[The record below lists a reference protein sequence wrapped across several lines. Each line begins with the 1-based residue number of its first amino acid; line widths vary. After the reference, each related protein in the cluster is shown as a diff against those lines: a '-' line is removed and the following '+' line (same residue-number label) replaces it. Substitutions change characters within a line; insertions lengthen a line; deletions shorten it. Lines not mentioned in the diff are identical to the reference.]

1 MTLNRNSTEDAD
13 FFLKKAADMG
23 NIYAMQFLTSKTKSP
38 MVRTTYTDNNH
49 KENVDMNIRKI
60 VSTQY
65 GSQPKSFRK
74 SEAAMSNHDHDDF

>member
-1 MTLNRNSTEDAD
+1 
-13 FFLKKAADMG
+13 
-23 NIYAMQFLTSKTKSP
+23 